1 MCINLLKMSRK
12 TLKNQRFFVS
22 RKFYKF
28 SKTSQINMLETIVV
42 LAVFFILVVFVFI
55 FYFKV
60 SENNAETQK
69 EENTQ
74 LNAIKI
80 AQKASFLPE
89 LQCSQDNVA
98 VENCIDL
105 LKLAAI
111 SDIIK
116 ENEIH
121 YFDAFS
127 FSRITI
133 NEIYPDVEELVV
145 IYDKPLEEYSNKIV
159 SNIPISLFNPLN
171 NKNSFGVMV
180 VEVFSK

>member
-1 MCINLLKMSRK
+1 MPIDLLKMSIKIQKQRK
-12 TLKNQRFFVS
+12 
-22 RKFYKF
+22 
-28 SKTSQINMLETIVV
+28 SQINMLETIVV

-55 FYFKV
+55 FYSKV
-60 SENNAETQK
+60 FESSIEIEN
-69 EENTQ
+69 EENSQ

-89 LQCSQDNVA
+89 LQCSQDNV
-98 VENCIDL
+98 VIDNCIDL

-121 YFDAFS
+121 YFDMFS

-133 NEIYPDVEELVV
+133 NEIYPDAEELAVL
-145 IYDKPLEEYSNKIV
+145 YDKPLEEYSNKIV
-159 SNIPISLFNPLN
+159 TNIPITLFNPLN